1 MVVSGLNVPVVV
13 FIWGDESF
21 NKEDIEPNLVSYYSV
36 DGKQYAMPFNSSTP
50 LLYYNKDAFK
60 EAGLDPEKAPETFAQ
75 VLEYAESRGS
85 QWQSRAGSFN
95 SCSPSRACYTH
106 KQTTA
111 VPPTPLKWSLTK
123 TALASTWSRPG
134 KT

>member
-1 MVVSGLNVPVVV
+1 MVDSGYIVPVED
-13 FIWGDESF
+13 FIAADESF

-75 VLEYAESRGS
+75 VLEYAEKLTKKHGTRSPS
-85 QWQSRAGSFN
+85 TASPWPSTAGSLN
-95 SCSPSRACYTH
+95 S
-106 KQTTA
+106 
-111 VPPTPLKWSLTK
+111 
-123 TALASTWSRPG
+123 
-134 KT
+134 